1 MTDKDTPS
9 FPDLNRRGFLRMGA
23 TAGVALVGISSLAGL
38 TGCSSRRPV
47 TDPESALAD
56 AHPDSDWRFLNEED
70 RVLLAAL
77 IPALLT
83 PMLPENGAEREQA
96 IAQTIQDMDTALYFM
111 GPPNQAEFRQLFDL
125 LHFTPTRL
133 SVARVTSSWENV
145 SQEQAE
151 AFLQRWRNS
160 GFAIFNNA
168 YLGLVQVTNAAW
180 FGNPDHYAQMGY
192 PGIPDYLYEALP
204 QLRQS

>member
-1 MTDKDTPS
+1 MTDQQIHVP
-9 FPDLNRRGFLRMGA
+9 PDLSRRGFLRMGA
-23 TAGVALVGISSLAGL
+23 TAGVTLIGISALAGL
-38 TGCSSRRPV
+38 TGCSTRRPV
-47 TDPESALAD
+47 TDPAGTLPET
-56 AHPDSDWRFLNEED
+56 HPDSDWRFLNQED

-77 IPALLT
+77 MPALLT
-83 PMLPENGAEREQA
+83 PMLPQEGSLREQA
-96 IAQTIQDMDTALYFM
+96 ITRTIHDMDTALYFM

-133 SVARVTSSWENV
+133 SVARVTSRWENV
-145 SQEQAE
+145 SEEQAE
-151 AFLQRWRNS
+151 AFLQRWRDS
-160 GFAIFNNA
+160 GFAILNNA